1 MSLKANGKLIIILD
15 NMKLNI
21 CNKPFLSEKEFYHL
35 MERVNLLFTPPISD
49 AVDLRVYSHKLYTHA
64 SFIICKESNN
74 IIGFTAFYK
83 NKEEK
88 QLYVSLICVESS
100 CQSLGV
106 GGKMLAMLSSLKTEG
121 FYSIGLE
128 VVKTNKGAYN
138 FYKKHGFIEHE
149 DRGKKI
155 LMHKML

>member
-1 MSLKANGKLIIILD
+1 M
-15 NMKLNI
+15 
-21 CNKPFLSEKEFYHL
+21 
-35 MERVNLLFTPPISD
+35 
-49 AVDLRVYSHKLYTHA
+49 
-64 SFIICKESNN
+64 
-74 IIGFTAFYK
+74 
-83 NKEEK
+83 
-88 QLYVSLICVESS
+88 SLICVESS
-100 CQSLGV
+100 YQSLGV
-106 GGKMLAMLSSLKTEG
+106 GGKMLAMLSSLKTVV